1 MRKASKI
8 GIAAL
13 FLCFLFSSNSMRE
26 SRNRGGQFTAFRL
39 MKTADQPAEAAEAP
53 VVSPKNGTEERPGKP
68 VVKSVVEM
76 QPFRKTTSMAIRN
89 NTGLKGV
96 ATLTNLNSRIN
107 EWLLLKLEWDDG
119 GSGSY
124 HLENLEPT
132 SQEIVLNPQ
141 FPYGIVIVTK
151 DKRQEYELWSG
162 YPKSVLA
169 KARGL
174 GKPYAPI
181 CDSRLYLR
189 NPTRGRKT
197 SKELVTDF
205 LRNHVWQGERI
216 VNSVRDRFYKDA
228 FLSTSKDE
236 PEKAFSR
243 AEPDRSSAP
252 APALLESAYEN
263 DFLIGSNLGIKI
275 DNDLGKKV
283 LAGRWYP
290 AKNLPGI
297 FISVIKPAMVSEDVI
312 KSQRGKVNNLD
323 KVEKEALVYLVAFD
337 LTQFDVG
344 YALGTDHPGVGWS
357 DRVKDEMRDKS
368 MPGPDGIGT
377 VAPLVMTGML
387 PPSKAEWAV
396 ATFAGGFRRYHG
408 AFRWG
413 DLGLKNH
420 GSHYGFIVNGVVLS
434 KLQLGLA
441 TAIVY
446 DDGDVVLKTWSERD
460 NDQLKRIDYARQN
473 GVPIIDFDETSGSPK
488 PGALVG
494 QWGPG
499 NWSGSEEKQLRTLRA
514 GLAIQENKDRRFLI
528 YGYFSSATPSAMA
541 LVFLDYHC
549 KYAMLMDMNA
559 LEHTY
564 LAVYGMQDSKF
575 LVQHLIEGMNLLD
588 KADDGQIA
596 PRFVGF
602 ADNRDFFYLLRRPH
616 R

>member
-1 MRKASKI
+1 MRKIKQI
-8 GIAAL
+8 GIAVIL
-13 FLCFLFSSNSMRE
+13 LCFLFPSNIWRDSPSGGAQFKGLGLMTAAFQAVEPKKKTDE
-26 SRNRGGQFTAFRL
+26 S
-39 MKTADQPAEAAEAP
+39 
-53 VVSPKNGTEERPGKP
+53 PGELA
-68 VVKSVVEM
+68 VQSVVDL
-76 QPFRKTTSMAIRN
+76 QPFRMTTSTAIRN
-89 NTGLKGV
+89 NRGLNGL
-96 ATLTNLNSRIN
+96 ATLMNLNPQIN
-107 EWLLLKLEWDDG
+107 EWFLLRLQWDDG
-119 GSGSY
+119 GSGTY
-124 HLENLEPT
+124 HLENIEPT
-132 SQEIVLNPQ
+132 RQKILLDPR
-141 FPYGIVIVTK
+141 FPYGLVIVTK
-151 DKRQEYELWSG
+151 DKRQTYELWSG
-162 YPKSVLA
+162 YPQSALA
-169 KARGL
+169 KARAL

-181 CDSRLYLR
+181 CDNRLYVR
-189 NPTRGRKT
+189 NPTKGHKT

-205 LRNHVWQGERI
+205 LRNHVWQGEHI

-228 FLSTSKDE
+228 FLATSKDD
-236 PEKAFSR
+236 PEKALST
-243 AEPDRSSAP
+243 AEPVYDNAP
-252 APALLESAYEN
+252 APGLLQSGHEN
-263 DFLIGSNLGIKI
+263 DFLIAANLGIKI
-275 DNDLGKKV
+275 DNKMGNKM

-290 AKNLPGI
+290 VKNLPGI
-297 FISVIKPAMVSEDVI
+297 FISVFKPAMVSEDVI
-312 KSQRGKVNNLD
+312 KSQRGSVSNLD

-337 LTQFDVG
+337 LAQFNVG
-344 YALGTDHPGVGWS
+344 YALGTEHPGVGWS
-357 DRVKDEMRDKS
+357 DRVQDKMRDKS

-377 VAPLVMTGML
+377 LVPLVMTGML

-434 KLQLGLA
+434 KLQPGLA

-446 DDGDVVLKTWSERD
+446 DDGNVALKTWSERD
-460 NDQLKRIDYARQN
+460 NDQLKRIAYARQN
-473 GVPIIDFDETSGSPK
+473 GVPIIDFDETSGSSQ

-514 GLAIQENKDRRFLI
+514 GLAIQENKGRRFLI

-541 LVFLDYHC
+541 LVFQDYQC
-549 KYAMLMDMNA
+549 KYAMLLDMNA

-575 LVQHLIEGMNLLD
+575 LVQHLIEGMNVLD
-588 KADDGQIA
+588 KIDDGQIA

-616 R
+616 